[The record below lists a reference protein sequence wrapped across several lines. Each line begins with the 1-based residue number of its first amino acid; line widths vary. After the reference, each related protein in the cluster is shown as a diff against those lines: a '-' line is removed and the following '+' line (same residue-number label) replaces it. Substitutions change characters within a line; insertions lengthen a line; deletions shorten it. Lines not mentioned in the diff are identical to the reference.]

1 MFSDKSI
8 QRVLLIV
15 IPLYFT
21 QGWLFDHGS
30 VVSQVLVGIWLLI
43 DLVYLFRYFSQRK
56 FDAIG
61 ITIILF
67 WAINAISWVISP
79 KAVSGYDSEFYSVA
93 TYSVFKNISV
103 TLLTYFPFRFFFD
116 SPRFERRYIECFS
129 LLSFIS
135 LLILFFTTGQDSIV
149 ISGSEEVTNNGAYY
163 LASIVPLLGIFFNRK
178 ISSVFLA
185 IVMVLVLLGAKRGA
199 IVCVGIELLLYVY
212 FLFKKSNSHNNPLKI
227 LGILIILSI
236 FVYLII
242 STFNSNDYLQYRYNQ
257 TVSGDSS
264 LRNEIYASALAS
276 FSEGNAFELLFGH
289 GMCACISEIGM
300 YAHQDWLELLVDN
313 GIVGTF
319 LYFIVFICLYN
330 FYRSNRKVMTYEER
344 FIYLSALFCFL
355 LRSSFSM
362 GYTSIESSF
371 LIIALVYVQ
380 SSVNQRLTK

>member
-30 VVSQVLVGIWLLI
+30 IVSQVLVGIWLLI
-43 DLVYLFRYFSQRK
+43 DLVYLFRYFLQKK
-56 FDAIG
+56 FDPVG
-61 ITIILF
+61 IAIILF
-67 WAINAISWVISP
+67 WAINAISWMVSP
-79 KAVSGYDSEFYSVA
+79 KTVSGYDSEYHFIA

-103 TLLTYFPFRFFFD
+103 TLLTYFPFRSFFD
-116 SPRFERRYIECFS
+116 SPRFDKKYIESFS

-163 LASIVPLLGIFFNRK
+163 LASIVPLLGIFFNKR
-178 ISSVFLA
+178 ITIVFFT

-199 IVCVGIELLLYVY
+199 IVCVGIELVFYLY
-212 FLFKKSNSHNNPLKI
+212 FLFKKSNSYKNPLKI
-227 LGILIILSI
+227 LGLLIIFSV

-242 STFNSNDYLQYRYNQ
+242 STFNGNDYLQYRYNQ

-264 LRNEIYASALAS
+264 LRDEIYASAIEI

-289 GMCACISEIGM
+289 GMCACISDIGM

-313 GIVGTF
+313 GIVGTL
-319 LYFIVFICLYN
+319 LYLVFFICLYN
-330 FYRSNRKVMTYEER
+330 QYRAKKKVMTYEER
-344 FIYLSALFCFL
+344 FIFLSAFFCLL

-371 LIIALVYVQ
+371 LIIALVYGQYSEKYRVT
-380 SSVNQRLTK
+380 R